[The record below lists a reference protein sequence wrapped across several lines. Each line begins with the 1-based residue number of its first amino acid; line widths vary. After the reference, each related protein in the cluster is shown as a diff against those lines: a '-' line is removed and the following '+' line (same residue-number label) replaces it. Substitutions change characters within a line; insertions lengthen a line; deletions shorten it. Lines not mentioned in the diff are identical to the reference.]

1 MGVKFLGGM
10 HMLNNHLLPNGEE
23 QYFPRIRFHEFKDD
37 LGWKV
42 RPFKSLFTFKT
53 TNSFSREFLN
63 YKSGNIKNIHYGDIH
78 TKFST
83 LFNIELEEV
92 PYVNANVNLDK
103 ISPDNYCQVGD
114 VIFADASEDLKD
126 VGKHIEIINLNNEKV
141 ISGTHTLLA
150 RKIDNSLITG
160 FSSYLF
166 SSRYL
171 RQQIQKES
179 QGTKVLGISAG
190 RLSGIKIYLP
200 NSADEQRKI
209 ADFLSSLDKLIES
222 ASFKLKLYKE
232 HRAGILQKLFPKNGE
247 NLPKLRFDNFDQPW
261 KEISSD
267 IAFTRIKTK
276 NSVNEKNVL
285 TISAQ
290 MGLIGQEEYF
300 KKSVSSKNVSGYYLI
315 KKGEFAYNKSYSAGY
330 PMGAIKQ
337 LTRYEQGVVSPL
349 YICFSINLKILDN
362 DFFQYLCDG
371 GFLNSELRK
380 IAQEGARNHGLLNIG
395 LDDFFKN
402 IVFKVPSKE
411 EQKKIA
417 SCLTS
422 LDCLISNQTNYIE
435 QLKRHKR
442 SLMQQLFPVVEE
454 I

>member
-10 HMLNNHLLPNGEE
+10 HMLNNHLLQNDEE
-23 QYFPRIRFHEFKDD
+23 QFFPRIRFHEFKED

-200 NSADEQRKI
+200 TSADEQRKI
-209 ADFLSSLDKLIES
+209 TDFLSSLDKLIES

-232 HRAGILQKLFPKNGE
+232 HRTGLLQQLFPKNGE
-247 NLPKLRFDNFDQPW
+247 NLPKLRLGKFSQEWKDIELSEIAKPVKKKNSTGDEIKVLSLSNEHGLVSQADYFLKKVAGDNTERYIVLKKNDFVYND
-261 KEISSD
+261 
-267 IAFTRIKTK
+267 RITK
-276 NSVNEKNVL
+276 NSTYGTIKRLSLYESGIVSPIYKCFRFEKNQNPVFW
-285 TISAQ
+285 
-290 MGLIGQEEYF
+290 EYF
-300 KKSVSSKNVSGYYLI
+300 FESKTHES
-315 KKGEFAYNKSYSAGY
+315 E
-330 PMGAIKQ
+330 IKQ
-337 LTRYEQGVVSPL
+337 IV
-349 YICFSINLKILDN
+349 N
-362 DFFQYLCDG
+362 
-371 GFLNSELRK
+371 
-380 IAQEGARNHGLLNIG
+380 EGARAGRYNISIDKF
-395 LDDFFKN
+395 LSIN
-402 IVFKVPSKE
+402 VMQPSLP
-411 EQKKIA
+411 EQEKIA
-417 SCLTS
+417 YCLTS
-422 LDCLISNQTNYIE
+422 LDRLISNQKNYIE
-435 QLKRHKR
+435 QLKKHKTG
-442 SLMQQLFPVVEE
+442 LMQQLFPVVEE

>member
-1 MGVKFLGGM
+1 MDVKFLGGM
-10 HMLNNHLLPNGEE
+10 HMLNNHLLQNDEE
-23 QYFPRIRFHEFKDD
+23 QYFPRIRFQEFKKDA
-37 LGWKV
+37 GWKV
-42 RPFKSLFTFKT
+42 RPFNSLFTFKA

-83 LFNIELEEV
+83 LFDIKLEEV
-92 PYVNANVNLDK
+92 PYVNLDVNLDK
-103 ISPDNYCQVGD
+103 ISADNYCQVGD

-209 ADFLSSLDKLIES
+209 ADFLSSLDKLIQS
-222 ASFKLKLYKE
+222 ALFKLKLYKE

-247 NLPKLRFDNFDQPW
+247 NLPKLRLGKFSQEW
-261 KEISSD
+261 KEIELSA
-267 IAFTRIKTK
+267 IAKPVKKKNSTGDEIKVLSLSNEHGLVSQADYFLKKVAGDNTDRYIVLQKNDFVYNDRITK
-276 NSVNEKNVL
+276 NSTYGTIKRLFLYESGIVSPIYKCFRFEKNQNP
-285 TISAQ
+285 IFW
-290 MGLIGQEEYF
+290 EYF
-300 KKSVSSKNVSGYYLI
+300 FESKTHES
-315 KKGEFAYNKSYSAGY
+315 E
-330 PMGAIKQ
+330 IKQ
-337 LTRYEQGVVSPL
+337 IV
-349 YICFSINLKILDN
+349 N
-362 DFFQYLCDG
+362 
-371 GFLNSELRK
+371 
-380 IAQEGARNHGLLNIG
+380 EGARAGRYNISIDKF
-395 LDDFFKN
+395 LTIN
-402 IVFKVPSKE
+402 VMQPPLP
-411 EQKKIA
+411 EQEKIA
-417 SCLTS
+417 CCLTS
-422 LDCLISNQTNYIE
+422 LDRLISNQKNYIE
-435 QLKRHKR
+435 LLNKHKKG
-442 SLMQQLFPVVEE
+442 LMQQLFPVVEE

>member
-1 MGVKFLGGM
+1 
-10 HMLNNHLLPNGEE
+10 MLNNQLLKNDEE
-23 QYFPRIRFHEFKDD
+23 QYFPRIRFYEFKED

-114 VIFADASEDLKD
+114 IIFADASEDLKD

-200 NSADEQRKI
+200 TSADEQRKI

-222 ASFKLKLYKE
+222 SSFKLKLYKE
-232 HRAGILQKLFPKNGE
+232 HRTGLLQLLFPKNGE
-247 NLPKLRFDNFDQPW
+247 NLPKLRLGKFSQKWKGIELSEIAKPVKKKNSTGDEIKVLSLSNEHGVVSQADYFLKKVAGDNTERYIVLKKNDFVYND
-261 KEISSD
+261 
-267 IAFTRIKTK
+267 RITK
-276 NSVNEKNVL
+276 NSTYGTIKRLSLYESGIVSPIYKCFRFEKNQNPVFW
-285 TISAQ
+285 
-290 MGLIGQEEYF
+290 EYF
-300 KKSVSSKNVSGYYLI
+300 FESKTYESEI
-315 KKGEFAYNKSYSAGY
+315 KKIVN
-330 PMGAIKQ
+330 
-337 LTRYEQGVVSPL
+337 
-349 YICFSINLKILDN
+349 
-362 DFFQYLCDG
+362 
-371 GFLNSELRK
+371 
-380 IAQEGARNHGLLNIG
+380 EGARAGRYNISIDKFLSINVMQPSLLEQE
-395 LDDFFKN
+395 
-402 IVFKVPSKE
+402 KV
-411 EQKKIA
+411 A
-417 SCLTS
+417 CCFTS
-422 LDCLISNQTNYIE
+422 LDSLISNQTNYIE
-435 QLKRHKR
+435 QLKKHKIG
-442 SLMQQLFPVVEE
+442 LMQQLFPVVEE
-454 I
+454 ICA

>member
-1 MGVKFLGGM
+1 
-10 HMLNNHLLPNGEE
+10 MLNNHLLPNGEE

-200 NSADEQRKI
+200 TSADEQRKI

-232 HRAGILQKLFPKNGE
+232 HRTGLLQQLFPKNGE
-247 NLPKLRFDNFDQPW
+247 NLPKLRLGKFSQEWKDIKLSEIAKPVKKKNSTGDEIKVLSLSNEHGLVSQADYFLKKVAGDNTERYIVLKKNDFVYND
-261 KEISSD
+261 
-267 IAFTRIKTK
+267 RITK
-276 NSVNEKNVL
+276 NSTYGTIKRLSLYESGIVSPIYKCFRFEKNQNPVFW
-285 TISAQ
+285 
-290 MGLIGQEEYF
+290 EYF
-300 KKSVSSKNVSGYYLI
+300 FESKTHES
-315 KKGEFAYNKSYSAGY
+315 E
-330 PMGAIKQ
+330 IKQ
-337 LTRYEQGVVSPL
+337 IV
-349 YICFSINLKILDN
+349 N
-362 DFFQYLCDG
+362 
-371 GFLNSELRK
+371 
-380 IAQEGARNHGLLNIG
+380 EGARAGRYNISIDKF
-395 LDDFFKN
+395 LSIN
-402 IVFKVPSKE
+402 VMQPSST
-411 EQKKIA
+411 EQEKIA

-422 LDCLISNQTNYIE
+422 LDRLISNQTNYIE
-435 QLKRHKR
+435 QLKKHKTG
-442 SLMQQLFPVVEE
+442 LMQQLFPVVEE

>member
-200 NSADEQRKI
+200 TSADEQRKI

-232 HRAGILQKLFPKNGE
+232 HRTGLLQQLFPKNGE
-247 NLPKLRFDNFDQPW
+247 NLPKLRLGKFSQEWKDIKLSEIAKPVKKKNSTGDEIKVLSLSNEHGLVSQADYFLKKVAGDNTERYIVLKKNDFVYND
-261 KEISSD
+261 
-267 IAFTRIKTK
+267 RITK
-276 NSVNEKNVL
+276 NSTYGTIKRLSLYESGIVSPIYKCFRFEKNQNPVFW
-285 TISAQ
+285 
-290 MGLIGQEEYF
+290 EYF
-300 KKSVSSKNVSGYYLI
+300 FESKTHES
-315 KKGEFAYNKSYSAGY
+315 E
-330 PMGAIKQ
+330 IKQ
-337 LTRYEQGVVSPL
+337 IV
-349 YICFSINLKILDN
+349 N
-362 DFFQYLCDG
+362 
-371 GFLNSELRK
+371 
-380 IAQEGARNHGLLNIG
+380 EGARAGRYNISIDKF
-395 LDDFFKN
+395 LSIN
-402 IVFKVPSKE
+402 VMQPSST
-411 EQKKIA
+411 EQEKIA

-422 LDCLISNQTNYIE
+422 LDRLISNQTNYIE
-435 QLKRHKR
+435 QLKKHKTG
-442 SLMQQLFPVVEE
+442 LMQQLFPVVEE

>member
-10 HMLNNHLLPNGEE
+10 HMSNNQLTESDEVKYVPKL
-23 QYFPRIRFHEFKDD
+23 RFTEFKNDD
-37 LGWKV
+37 GWKV
-42 RPFKSLFTFKT
+42 NKLSAFGKTVSGLTYSPNDIKNEGLLVLRSSNVQDGKISLEDCVFVNPNIKGVNLAEENDILICVRNGSTSLIGKNALIPKDMPLCTHGAFMTVFRSKNYQFVFQLLQTNLYKT
-53 TNSFSREFLN
+53 QVANDLGARINSINTGNLLN
-63 YKSGNIKNIHYGDIH
+63 YN
-78 TKFST
+78 FFVPST
-83 LFNIELEEV
+83 
-92 PYVNANVNLDK
+92 
-103 ISPDNYCQVGD
+103 
-114 VIFADASEDLKD
+114 SEQ
-126 VGKHIEIINLNNEKV
+126 N
-141 ISGTHTLLA
+141 
-150 RKIDNSLITG
+150 
-160 FSSYLF
+160 
-166 SSRYL
+166 
-171 RQQIQKES
+171 
-179 QGTKVLGISAG
+179 
-190 RLSGIKIYLP
+190 
-200 NSADEQRKI
+200 KI
-209 ADFLSSLDKLIES
+209 AACLSSLDES
-222 ASFKLKLYKE
+222 IKNETNKLKSYKQY
-232 HRAGILQKLFPKNGE
+232 RIGLLQLLFPKNTE
-247 NLPKLRFDNFDQPW
+247 NTPKLRFDNFDQPW

-290 MGLIGQEEYF
+290 IGLISQQEYF
-300 KKSVSSKNVSGYYLI
+300 KKSVSSKNISGYYLI

-349 YICFSINLKILDN
+349 YICFSINIKILDN

-422 LDCLISNQTNYIE
+422 LDRLISNQTNYIE
-435 QLKRHKR
+435 QLKKHKTG
-442 SLMQQLFPVVEE
+442 LMQQLFPVVEE